1 MRDRGR
7 QARLAGLRQLQVHDQ
22 LEGARLI
29 NARLAAA
36 ALLFAAAAS
45 ALADEDPI
53 RVWGAKP
60 TPPLATHALDGHAVD
75 LRDLHGRVVL
85 VNFWATWCGPCKEEL
100 PSLVKLRQKLANRPF
115 ELVTVND
122 GESEGTINRYLTRT
136 KLDLP
141 VWIGP
146 GNSAATGWN
155 VQGLPMT
162 FLVDSKGQVRYWVY
176 GERNWTEGESFK
188 LIEKLLA
195 EAPHA

>member
-1 MRDRGR
+1 LNVAWR
-7 QARLAGLRQLQVHDQ
+7 AA
-22 LEGARLI
+22 AFLI
-29 NARLAAA
+29 LAAA
-36 ALLFAAAAS
+36 TS
-45 ALADEDPI
+45 VLADEDPI
-53 RVWGAKP
+53 RAWGNKP
-60 TPPLATHALDGHAVD
+60 TPPLATRTLEGRNVD
-75 LRDLHGRVVL
+75 LKDFQGRVVL

-100 PSLVKLRQKLANRPF
+100 PSFVKLRQKLAGRPF

-122 GESEGTINRYLTRT
+122 GESEGTISRYLARA

-146 GNSAATGWN
+146 PNSAATGWN

-162 FLVDSKGQVRYWVY
+162 FLVDSKGHVRYWVY

-188 LIEKLLA
+188 LIETLLA